1 VAGAWASAGTCHYG
15 RVGAPDWPAAKAM
28 TQQYLAGELSLL
40 LSEVEELA
48 THHSWAGAVALLRRE
63 AETTPPAALGA
74 VAVRGLQLADAL
86 CWCSLADGDV
96 AAFDKQAGVVSRLF
110 EFGVCAGLMDEV

>member
-1 VAGAWASAGTCHYG
+1 MAGAWASVGTYHCG
-15 RVGAPDWPAAKAM
+15 RAGAPDWSAAMVM

-48 THHSWAGAVALLRRE
+48 RHHSWAGAVA
-63 AETTPPAALGA
+63 
-74 VAVRGLQLADAL
+74 VRGVQLADAL

-96 AAFDKQAGVVSRLF
+96 AAFEKQAGVVSRLF
-110 EFGVCAGLMDEV
+110 EFGVSAGLMDEV

>member
-1 VAGAWASAGTCHYG
+1 MV
-15 RVGAPDWPAAKAM
+15 M

-40 LSEVEELA
+40 LSEVEQLA
-48 THHSWAGAVALLRRE
+48 RQHSWAGAVALLRRE
-63 AETTPPAALGA
+63 AEMTQPAALGA

-96 AAFDKQAGVVSRLF
+96 AAFENQAGVVSRLF
-110 EFGVCAGLMDEV
+110 EFGVCAGLVDEV